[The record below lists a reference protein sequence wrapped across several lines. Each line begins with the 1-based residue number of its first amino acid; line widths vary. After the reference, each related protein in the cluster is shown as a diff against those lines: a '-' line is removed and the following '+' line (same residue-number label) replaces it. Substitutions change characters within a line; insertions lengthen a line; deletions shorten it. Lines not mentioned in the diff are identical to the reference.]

1 MFGLL
6 RDQGLGAMAFSPLGA
21 GLLSGLYT
29 PGEPPPPGSLWA
41 SKDATRYERSLS
53 GQGPAIIAALRDIA
67 ADRGKTPGQVALNWV
82 MSKPEV
88 TVAISGNDTIE
99 QLDENLGAVGWRLS
113 DEAMGRLDRAS
124 EGTTVSFVNL

>member
-29 PGEPPPPGSLWA
+29 PGEPPPPDSLWA
-41 SKDATRYERSLS
+41 SKDQARYERSLA
-53 GQGPAIIAALRDIA
+53 GRGPGIIAALRDIA
-67 ADRGKTPGQVALNWV
+67 ADRGRTPGQVALNWV
-82 MSKPEV
+82 MSKPEI

-99 QLDENLGAVGWRLS
+99 QLDENLGAVGWSLC
-113 DEAMGRLDRAS
+113 DEEMERLDLAS
-124 EGTTVSFVNL
+124 EGTNVSFVNL